1 MADMEF
7 QLGISLT
14 QEYIESCSNEV
25 EFAQKI
31 TSLVNSEGGTLWIGI
46 NAKGKIKGV
55 YPKDELDA
63 IPLIIA
69 NYCSSTI
76 VFESEVKEISNKLL
90 LVVHVKSGAKVAVLS
105 VDGSINYYHRFLGEI
120 HPVNKIIE
128 KWWKFQKEQTTE
140 SPLDPKEIEMVF
152 TCMDKT
158 TLTQVYHLT
167 GLSKSTVDSAISW
180 LLYLRRIHMLKEGER
195 VIYQHSS

>member
-1 MADMEF
+1 MEF

-14 QEYIESCSNEV
+14 QEYIESCSNDV

-31 TSLVNSEGGTLWIGI
+31 TSLVNSEGGTLWVGI

-76 VFESEVKEISNKLL
+76 VFYSEIKEISNKLL
-90 LVVHVKSGAKVAVLS
+90 LLIHVKSGSKVAVLS

-120 HPVNKIIE
+120 HTVNKIIE
-128 KWWKFQKEQTTE
+128 KWWKFQKEQ
-140 SPLDPKEIEMVF
+140 IEKVF
-152 TCMDKT
+152 TCMDKK

-180 LLYLRRIHMLKEGER
+180 LLYLRKIHMLKEGES